1 WSNNG
6 LDVSPTFD
14 GISTLLERIS
24 KPPELTSLG
33 DVSDRWISALLAMS
47 TYNMHCDGN
56 HLDTDKG
63 FHPLT
68 LEHYRTGVFEGMNT
82 EDKKRVHED
91 RKFHLTRIR
100 RTIYD
105 LCTLLDR
112 LSGGSTIVLHHPG
125 ATAPN
130 ADLSMENISANVY
143 LNPKVLYDLPEL
155 HVVAAELV
163 QSFIERWAIVIA
175 QKFKERRIAH
185 QWKQDVLEQQPL
197 ASAPHRDSH
206 PLIPQPCDLP
216 SGSCFEFIGRVP
228 GSLAH
233 PLLSHFPQTSGVT
246 APKIV
251 AWCLQQVPLS
261 NRPSHNAPRAI
272 QPNMNMRLSD
282 ERADEETLGVSYAD
296 ALQVYAESLPPSVRA
311 SNPHLPTENR
321 YIPPSVRARI
331 LIPAQVT
338 ASLATEARMSSPG
351 ASLLPVRSSHLSTTP
366 PALFAAST
374 PRRLRSFG
382 QHTKDVLR
390 QLKVPDTYHEVCFL
404 ISEAHL
410 DDVWSVELA
419 KVDDPVWITSLEACR
434 ITQAM
439 RNDHVTVEEVLEYIQ
454 NKAMELATHFR
465 KSPRHYLERFY
476 IGSALRRQKRKK
488 TSAWSAFMHFKGKET
503 NQGKDNVRKLVK
515 RASDYHDLSAEERKQ
530 LVAAFNEEKEAAR
543 HRPPNLSIKTRN
555 AECSNSFKAIVD
567 EVEALKQRIG
577 TEALVVL
584 VRGTCDLN
592 IEPKVHF
599 TSSAVEQYLRTAT
612 WKHAMEFACKLEGY
626 VISGD
631 VERSG
636 LSLTHKERVKKAKQ
650 TIRGGMQAGL
660 LAITGCS
667 DANFEYLRYEQ
678 VVQKFLV
685 KVVGWTHSDW
695 ANPSDLKGGIEALE
709 ALADTIKAKTCKF
722 VKITWEEANK
732 RLERIAAGETLTP
745 NMEKGT
751 SLSAEPSEAPSQ
763 TPVQQ
768 SPITSSS
775 TTATSSP
782 TTTASSASAMSS
794 PTTAAAASSPTN
806 TNVIT
811 STSSESTAP

>member
-1 WSNNG
+1 MSSSSSWSNNG
-6 LDVSPTFD
+6 FDVSPTFD
-14 GISTLLERIS
+14 GINTLLERIS

-33 DVSDRWISALLAMS
+33 DVSDHWISALLAMS
-47 TYNMHCDGN
+47 AYNMHRDGN

-91 RKFHLTRIR
+91 RKFHLTRIH

-105 LCTLLDR
+105 LCTLLDQ

-143 LNPKVLYDLPEL
+143 LNPKVLYNLPEL
-155 HVVAAELV
+155 HVIAAELV

-175 QKFKERRIAH
+175 QKFKERHIAH

-216 SGSCFEFIGRVP
+216 SGSCFEFIGQAP

-251 AWCLQQVPLS
+251 AWRLQQVPLS

-296 ALQVYAESLPPSVRA
+296 TLQVYAESLPPSVRA

-338 ASLATEARMSSPG
+338 ASLATEAQTSSPG

-366 PALFAAST
+366 PALFTAST

-390 QLKVPDTYHEVCFL
+390 QLKVLDTYHEVCFL
-404 ISEAHL
+404 ISEAYL
-410 DDVWSVELA
+410 DDVWSAPCKYYRMSIIIPHCSAQARRHLIHNSARRKAPKLTREQH
-419 KVDDPVWITSLEACR
+419 TSINERRCDKHDQEDVA
-434 ITQAM
+434 
-439 RNDHVTVEEVLEYIQ
+439 VEEVLEYIQ

-465 KSPRHYLERFY
+465 KSPRRYLEHFY
-476 IGSALRRQKRKK
+476 IGSALRRQKQKK

-515 RASDYHDLSAEERKQ
+515 RASDYHDLSAEELKQ
-530 LVAAFNEEKEAAR
+530 LVAAFDEEKEAAR
-543 HRPPNLSIKTRN
+543 HRPPNLSVKTRN

-612 WKHAMEFACKLEGY
+612 RKHAMEFACKLEGY

-631 VERSG
+631 
-636 LSLTHKERVKKAKQ
+636 KAKQ

-660 LAITGCS
+660 HASFISLSYLILTHLIN
-667 DANFEYLRYEQ
+667 ANFEYLCYEQ

-732 RLERIAAGETLTP
+732 RLERIAAGETLMP

-775 TTATSSP
+775 TTATS
-782 TTTASSASAMSS
+782 
-794 PTTAAAASSPTN
+794 
-806 TNVIT
+806 
-811 STSSESTAP
+811 